1 MYRGRRV
8 DVRVLGGFTCNLHS
22 KKRIFILDVL
32 FYFVVLYH
40 TPHQNILFAQLVL
53 IGGSF
58 TFKADLPVQFLHS
71 ARFIHKFVR
80 RVI

>member
-1 MYRGRRV
+1 MCVCWEVLRV
-8 DVRVLGGFTCNLHS
+8 IYS

-40 TPHQNILFAQLVL
+40 IKIFYQLVA

-58 TFKADLPVQFLHS
+58 TFKADLACSVSPLCP
-71 ARFIHKFVR
+71 I
-80 RVI
+80 